1 MKTIGSTSTL
11 LRRCALC
18 ALSVGFGVLS
28 LGFGSCGSSS
38 SGSGNEIPDV
48 EVGDTGASR
57 DVMAAA
63 DTSASFEAGPH
74 ETGAPD
80 AAGEDAGSCGEPHTT
95 LGTVCDG
102 CIAPSCEP
110 TWCGCAAGVAD
121 LDAGDAGS
129 GCLQYVACVEGCV
142 QTDAGSPTAC
152 LTTVCAVA
160 PFTTPQQQAGH
171 SFLDC
176 LVQYCGSECGQ

>member
-1 MKTIGSTSTL
+1 MKTIASTSTL
-11 LRRCALC
+11 LLVCLGC
-18 ALSVGFGVLS
+18 GVLS
-28 LGFGSCGSSS
+28 LGFGSCSSSSSS
-38 SGSGNEIPDV
+38 SGGGNEIVPDAAAGDSGASGD
-48 EVGDTGASR
+48 VGPAVDTGSGIDAAPRDTGAPESGG
-57 DVMAAA
+57 D
-63 DTSASFEAGPH
+63 
-74 ETGAPD
+74 
-80 AAGEDAGSCGEPHTT
+80 DAGSCGEPHTT

-102 CIAPSCEP
+102 CIATNCDP
-110 TWCGCAAGVAD
+110 TWCACVAGTAD
-121 LDAGDAGS
+121 PDAGDAGS

-142 QTDAGSPTAC
+142 QSDSGSPTDC